1 MVYYKK
7 MKKFRCVIIIAS
19 LFFLVPCSLFAR
31 RSFTGYDE
39 GNYKISLRL
48 PFNLP
53 VAYYRQGE
61 LDEGK
66 NNHWAVWDEIG
77 YKNHLEYAL
86 EVGYDYFINSSIS
99 LGGLVGYHFAYT
111 RSGDLL
117 SRVPFLFR
125 FGYYPLQGQFEVPI
139 ILGVGGAYMN
149 LKGYST
155 ASIYLSIE
163 TGFSW
168 FWSDNWG
175 IGVRTG
181 MHFIPEFKAGR
192 KEDTNVTFF
201 VPIALEI
208 NFRR

>member
-1 MVYYKK
+1 MRKSYLVALIL
-7 MKKFRCVIIIAS
+7 V
-19 LFFLVPCSLFAR
+19 LVFLPSNLFAR
-31 RSFTGYDE
+31 RTFQGYEE

-53 VAYYRQGE
+53 VMYYRQGE

-66 NNHWAVWDEIG
+66 NNHWAFWDEIG
-77 YKNHLEYAL
+77 YQNNLEYAL
-86 EVGYDYFINSSIS
+86 EVGYDYFLNSSIS
-99 LGGLVGYHFAYT
+99 VGGLLGYHFAYD
-111 RSGDLL
+111 RSSALI

-149 LKGYST
+149 VKGYSS
-155 ASIYLSIE
+155 ASLYLSFE

-168 FWSDNWG
+168 FWNDNWG

-181 MHFIPEFKAGR
+181 MHFVPEFKAGR
-192 KEDTNVTFF
+192 MEDTNVTFF
-201 VPIALEI
+201 VPIALEV

>member
-1 MVYYKK
+1 
-7 MKKFRCVIIIAS
+7 MKKFKCVIGLLV
-19 LFFLVPCSLFAR
+19 LFTLFPTSLFAR
-31 RSFTGYDE
+31 RNFTGYDE

-53 VAYYRQGE
+53 VLYYKEGE
-61 LDEGK
+61 LTPGMND
-66 NNHWAVWDEIG
+66 HLAVWDEIG
-77 YKNHLEYAL
+77 YLNNLEYAL
-86 EVGYDYFINSSIS
+86 EVGYDYFLNSSIS
-99 LGGLVGYHFAYT
+99 VGGLLGYHFSYM
-111 RSGDLL
+111 RSGDLV

-149 LKGYST
+149 VKGYSS
-155 ASIYLSIE
+155 ASLYLSIE

-168 FWSDNWG
+168 FWNDNWG

-181 MHFIPEFKAGR
+181 MHFVPEFKAGR

-201 VPIALEI
+201 VPIALEV